1 MFKIKCKKSFELHV
15 LTLNLKFNDC
25 LKCLAQIY
33 VVWYFGIYLQILLNS
48 VRHKSKWFSFSYRV
62 IIIDN
67 LIIKSLLQEWL
78 IAQVYLWAWEL
89 SGTKSFKKKNTP
101 YLPINFSFFDYS
113 KAISFITNVCIYV
126 ESIYVYVPNKEGF
139 QRFLITSN
147 ESNNQQKDTI
157 YWPNIQVNSNW

>member
-1 MFKIKCKKSFELHV
+1 MIIQIKIKYICETVHRKNLHLQDLIRCLRVFKIKCKNSFELHV
-15 LTLNLKFNDC
+15 LTLNFEFNDC

-48 VRHKSKWFSFSYRV
+48 VRHKSKWLSFSYRV

-89 SGTKSFKKKNTP
+89 SGTKTR
-101 YLPINFSFFDYS
+101 L
-113 KAISFITNVCIYV
+113 FILL
-126 ESIYVYVPNKEGF
+126 K
-139 QRFLITSN
+139 
-147 ESNNQQKDTI
+147 
-157 YWPNIQVNSNW
+157 